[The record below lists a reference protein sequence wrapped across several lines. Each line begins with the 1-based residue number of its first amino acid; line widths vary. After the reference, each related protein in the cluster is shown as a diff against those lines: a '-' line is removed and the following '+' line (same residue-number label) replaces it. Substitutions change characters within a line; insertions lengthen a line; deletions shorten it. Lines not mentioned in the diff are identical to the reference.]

1 MQTKT
6 KIEIHSWL
14 DTHDQPFILIDEA
27 FRIVAVN
34 RAYEKAYQVTAE
46 AMVGQTCYSAGH
58 HHATPCFNEGEDC
71 PYQQIYEGH
80 EPHTCLHTH
89 FDGMGRPRL
98 MRVKVHRLHSAD
110 GTVYLGE
117 SHHEIAAQDHDLE
130 ATGENPRMV
139 GRCPAF
145 LKAVE
150 KLEMAAKSDVPV
162 LLLGE
167 TGTGKEL
174 AASFIHRHSQRKA
187 KPFVFLDC
195 TALVE
200 SLFESEA
207 FGHEHGAFT
216 GTTRTKKGLFEL
228 AHGGTLFLDEIG
240 EMPLSMQ
247 AKLLRVLESREFRR
261 VGSENSIHI
270 DLRVVCATNRPLWE
284 CVKAGTFREDL
295 FFRIACFCIRI
306 PPLRERLQ
314 DLAMLSRELLK
325 RVPVQDG
332 QPPYQISD
340 RAITLMKSYPF
351 PGNIREL
358 RNLLQVAAAS
368 SADGRIGVEA
378 IEEILAA
385 RASGAQPATPPLLET
400 AAAAQA
406 AASGHYHGTRTT
418 TTAASPATHGGGT
431 EGPHTLEDLEQQYIA
446 DLLQQHEGHRR
457 KVAAIMGISERTLYR
472 KLKRYGLH

>member
-14 DTHDQPFILIDEA
+14 DTHDQPFILIDEG

-34 RAYEKAYQVTAE
+34 RAYEKVYQIAAE
-46 AMVGQTCYSAGH
+46 TLIGRTCYSAGH
-58 HHATPCFNEGEDC
+58 RHASPCFNDGEDC
-71 PYQQIYEGH
+71 PYQQIYQGH

-89 FDGMGRPRL
+89 FDGMGRPR
-98 MRVKVHRLHSAD
+98 MVRVKVHRLQDAD

-130 ATGENPRMV
+130 ETGEQPRMV
-139 GRCPAF
+139 GQCPAF

-174 AASFIHRHSQRKA
+174 AASFIHRHSDRKA
-187 KPFVFLDC
+187 MPFVFLDC

-216 GTTRTKKGLFEL
+216 GTTRSKRGLFEL
-228 AHGGTLFLDEIG
+228 ADGGTLFLDEIG

-261 VGSENSIHI
+261 VGSEKSIRI

-314 DLAMLSRELLK
+314 DLAVLSRELLK
-325 RVPVQDG
+325 RVPVPAG

-340 RAITLMKSYPF
+340 RAITRMREYAF

-368 SADGRIGVEA
+368 TEDGRIGVDA
-378 IEEILAA
+378 VAEILAA
-385 RASGAQPATPPLLET
+385 RAGEAQPTPPLIE
-400 AAAAQA
+400 AAAT
-406 AASGHYHGTRTT
+406 SPRPMPGHPQGTRTAT
-418 TTAASPATHGGGT
+418 TPASPDSHRGMT
-431 EGPHTLEDLEQQYIA
+431 EAPHTLEDLEQQYIA
-446 DLLQQHEGHRR
+446 DLLHQHDGHRR
-457 KVAAIMGISERTLYR
+457 KVAAIMGVSERTLYR
-472 KLKRYGLH
+472 KLKRYGLS

>member
-1 MQTKT
+1 MQPKT

-14 DTHDQPFILIDEA
+14 ETHDQPFMLIDEG

-34 RAYEKAYQVTAE
+34 RAYEKVYQVPAE
-46 AMVGQTCYSAGH
+46 ALVGQTCYSAGH
-58 HHATPCFNEGEDC
+58 HQAMPCFNEGEDC
-71 PYQQIYEGH
+71 PYQQIYQGH
-80 EPHTCLHTH
+80 EPHSCLHTH
-89 FDGMGRPRL
+89 FDGEGRPRL
-98 MRVKVHRLHSAD
+98 VRVKVHRLCAAD

-117 SHHEIAAQDHDLE
+117 AHHEIAAQDHDLE
-130 ATGENPRMV
+130 ETGGQPHMV

-150 KLEMAAKSDVPV
+150 KLEMAAKTDVPV

-174 AASFIHRHSQRKA
+174 AASFIHRHSQRMA
-187 KPFVFLDC
+187 RPFVFLDC

-216 GTTRTKKGLFEL
+216 GTTRSKKGLFEL
-228 AHGGTLFLDEIG
+228 ADGGTLFLDEIG

-261 VGSENSIHI
+261 VGSEKSIRI

-306 PPLRERLQ
+306 PPLRERLS
-314 DLAMLSRELLK
+314 DLTVLSRELLK
-325 RVPVQDG
+325 RVPVPDG
-332 QPPYQISD
+332 RPPYQISD
-340 RAITLMKSYPF
+340 RAIRLMRSYPF

-358 RNLLQVAAAS
+358 RNILQVAAAS
-368 SADGRIGVEA
+368 SEDGRIGVDA
-378 IEEILAA
+378 IEEILAG
-385 RASGAQPATPPLLET
+385 RTGEGHPTPPPLLEMAAAGRAMAPGHHLAP
-400 AAAAQA
+400 AAAAEPA
-406 AASGHYHGTRTT
+406 A
-418 TTAASPATHGGGT
+418 PAHQRG
-431 EGPHTLEDLEQQYIA
+431 ESENPKSLKDLEERYIA
-446 DLLQQHEGHRR
+446 DLLQEHGGHRR

-472 KLKRYGLH
+472 KLKQYGLR

>member
-1 MQTKT
+1 MPITT

-14 DTHDQPFILIDEA
+14 DTHDQPFILIDEE

-34 RAYEKAYQVTAE
+34 RAYEKAYQIAAE
-46 AMVGQTCYSAGH
+46 ALVGQTCYSAGH
-58 HHATPCFNEGEDC
+58 RHATPCFNEGEDC
-71 PYQQIYEGH
+71 PYQQIYQGH

-98 MRVKVHRLHSAD
+98 VRVKVHRLHAAD

-130 ATGENPRMV
+130 ETGQHPRMV
-139 GRCPAF
+139 GECPAF

-187 KPFVFLDC
+187 MPFVFLDC

-216 GTTRTKKGLFEL
+216 GTTRSKKGLFEL
-228 AHGGTLFLDEIG
+228 ADGGTLFLDEIG
-240 EMPLSMQ
+240 EMPLAMQ

-261 VGSENSIHI
+261 VGSEKSIRI

-314 DLAMLSRELLK
+314 DLAVLSRELLK
-325 RVPVQDG
+325 RVPVPAG

-340 RAITLMKSYPF
+340 RAITLMKKYPF

-368 SADGRIGVEA
+368 RDDGRIGVEA
-378 IEEILAA
+378 VEEVLAA
-385 RASGAQPATPPLLET
+385 RAGEAHPTPPLLET
-400 AAAAQA
+400 AAT
-406 AASGHYHGTRTT
+406 SHSPVPGDHHGTRTAAT
-418 TTAASPATHGGGT
+418 PASPNNQRRVTDA
-431 EGPHTLEDLEQQYIA
+431 PHTLEDLEQQYIS
-446 DLLQQHEGHRR
+446 DLLRQHDGHRR

>member
-14 DTHDQPFILIDEA
+14 ETHDQPFILIDEA

-34 RAYEKAYQVTAE
+34 RAYEQVYQIPAE
-46 AMVGQTCYSAGH
+46 ALVGQTCYNAAH
-58 HHATPCFNEGEDC
+58 HNEMPCFNEGEDC
-71 PYQQIYEGH
+71 PYQQIYQGH

-89 FDGMGRPRL
+89 FDGEGRPRL
-98 MRVKVHRLHSAD
+98 IRIKVHRLRAAD

-117 SHHEIAAQDHDLE
+117 AHQEIAAQDHDLAE
-130 ATGENPRMV
+130 AGGQPRMV

-150 KLEMAAKSDVPV
+150 KLEMAAKTDVPV

-174 AASFIHRHSQRKA
+174 AASFIHRHSQRQA

-200 SLFESEA
+200 TLFESEA

-216 GTTRTKKGLFEL
+216 GTTRSKKGLFEL
-228 AHGGTLFLDEIG
+228 ADGGTLFLDEIG
-240 EMPLSMQ
+240 EMPLAMQ

-261 VGSENSIHI
+261 VGSEKSIRI

-306 PPLRERLQ
+306 PPLRERLS
-314 DLAMLSRELLK
+314 DLSVLSRELLQH
-325 RVPVQDG
+325 VPVPAG
-332 QPPYQISD
+332 RPPCEISD
-340 RAITLMKSYPF
+340 RAIKLMRSYPF

-358 RNLLQVAAAS
+358 RNILQVAAAS
-368 SADGRIGVEA
+368 SEDGRIGVEA

-385 RASGAQPATPPLLET
+385 RTGEAPPPPPPLLEM
-400 AAAAQA
+400 AAAARVSVPHGRGA
-406 AASGHYHGTRTT
+406 AP
-418 TTAASPATHGGGT
+418 SPPAPDSPGGVKAV
-431 EGPHTLEDLEQQYIA
+431 PHTLKDLEERYIA
-446 DLLQQHEGHRR
+446 DLLREHGGHRR
-457 KVAAIMGISERTLYR
+457 KVATIMGISERTLYR
-472 KLKRYGLH
+472 KLKQYGLR